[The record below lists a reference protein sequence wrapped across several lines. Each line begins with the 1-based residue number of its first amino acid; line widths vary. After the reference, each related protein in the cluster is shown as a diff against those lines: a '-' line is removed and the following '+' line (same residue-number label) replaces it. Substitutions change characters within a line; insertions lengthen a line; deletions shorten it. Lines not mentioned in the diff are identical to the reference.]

1 MKIKKKM
8 VNVLYYVE
16 LDQRTWNLLHIVK
29 AKQIWLCL
37 NCDVDGILCTLKVG
51 GYMHW
56 FVTAATSHILSED
69 AYVGD

>member
-1 MKIKKKM
+1 M
-8 VNVLYYVE
+8 YYTMQSLIRE
-16 LDQRTWNLLHIVK
+16 LGICCILLKVK

-37 NCDVDGILCTLKVG
+37 NCDVDVDGILCTLKVG

-56 FVTAATSHILSED
+56 FVTAATSHILSEE